1 MINDGLLLNT
11 LLSWNIAVNSKDSVK
26 TENYDLGEITIY
38 TLNNRLINYSLR
50 WDRLNLFIN
59 SYFDAA
65 GFL

>member
-11 LLSWNIAVNSKDSVK
+11 LLSWNIAVNSKDFVK

-38 TLNNRLINYSLR
+38 TLNNRLMNYSLR